1 MAKKIKKKKK
11 MVEITEPEAGSLS
24 TAVRLVKE
32 ALPSRWRL
40 YGLSLICMISV
51 AVFTALLAY
60 STKLIVNDVFSE
72 GQASKAYLV
81 ALLVVG
87 VSIGK
92 GLAGYANS
100 VVALMFSRSINA
112 EYMGRVFRKYM
123 GNDVPFFAGRHAAQ
137 HMAKL
142 LLYGRASGS
151 VVTDITN
158 RILTDT
164 LTLIGLVAVMVFQ
177 DPMMSLFGAVLFPL
191 VLLLVNYLTR
201 RVRAIASAESE
212 MQGALHSV
220 GTEAIEGI
228 KTVKSYGL
236 EEKSI
241 TKFVEAVKGLEKRML
256 KIARASSLT
265 MPLMEIIGGITI
277 GLFVIYASWQTLEN
291 GRSPGEFTAF
301 ITAFLLAYQPG
312 ERISKSIVSM
322 QRQLYHIEE
331 MYKVLDQPSPSHEG
345 ELEVLTGASSDIT
358 FEDVSFKYRSSSPV
372 LTNINFTTK
381 PGERIAI
388 VGPSGAGKTT
398 LIDLVQGFYPPTSG
412 RILIGGRSVSSIAKE
427 QLRAKIALISQDVFL
442 FNGSIRENIADGN
455 PEATPEQIDAA
466 AERAA
471 VTGFAEA
478 MAKGLDSSVGPNGS
492 LLSGGQKQ
500 RVGIARA
507 LVKDALIYIYD
518 EATSALDGDNER
530 MIMGSAIDYARDS
543 TVLFVTH
550 RPSTLKWVDRVL
562 FLNQGELVD
571 FDTHDNLVESNEAYR
586 SLFNMHSEEDLERLA
601 SLDMDEPA
609 DT

>member
-1 MAKKIKKKKK
+1 MAKKLKTNKKKAPA
-11 MVEITEPEAGSLS
+11 TEPATGSLT
-24 TAVRLVKE
+24 TALRLVKE
-32 ALPSRWRL
+32 SVPPRWKL

-87 VSIGK
+87 VAIGK
-92 GLAGYANS
+92 GIAGYANS
-100 VVALMFSRSINA
+100 IVALMFSRSINA
-112 EYMGRVFRKYM
+112 EYMGRIFSKYM

-142 LLYGRASGS
+142 LLYGRAAGS

-177 DPMMSLFGAVLFPL
+177 DPLMSLFGAVLFPL
-191 VLLLVNYLTR
+191 VLLLVNHLTR
-201 RVRAIASAESE
+201 RVRAIAAAESE
-212 MQGALHSV
+212 LQGALQGV

-236 EEKSI
+236 EDKSI
-241 TKFVEAVKGLEKRML
+241 AKFTEAVKGLEQRML

-277 GLFVIYASWQTLEN
+277 GLFVIYASWQTVEN

-322 QRQLYHIEE
+322 QRQLYHMEE
-331 MYKVLDQPSPSHEG
+331 MYKVLDKPSPSHEG
-345 ELEVLTGASSDIT
+345 ELEVLTDATSDIE
-358 FEDVSFKYRSSSPV
+358 FEDVSFKYRAAPV
-372 LTNINFTTK
+372 IRNISFTTK

-398 LIDLVQGFYPPTSG
+398 LIDLVQGFYPPSSG

-455 PEATPEQIDAA
+455 PTATPEQIEAA
-466 AERAA
+466 ADRAA
-471 VTGFAEA
+471 VSGFAAE
-478 MAKGLDSSVGPNGS
+478 MDQGLESNVGPNGS
-492 LLSGGQKQ
+492 NLSGGQKQ

-530 MIMGSAIDYARDS
+530 MIMGSAIDYAKDS

-562 FLNQGELVD
+562 FLDQGRLVA
-571 FDTHDNLVESNEAYR
+571 FDTHDNLVEANEAYR
-586 SLFNMHSEEDLERLA
+586 SLFNMHSEEDLQRL
-601 SLDMDEPA
+601 SSQEEPA
-609 DT
+609 ES

>member
-1 MAKKIKKKKK
+1 MAKKTKIK
-11 MVEITEPEAGSLS
+11 TESELEVGSFF
-24 TAVRLVKE
+24 TAYRLMRE
-32 ALPSRWRL
+32 SLPSRWKL
-40 YGLSLICMISV
+40 YALSLLCMISV

-60 STKLIVNDVFSE
+60 STKLIVNDVFSD

-92 GLAGYANS
+92 GISGYSNS
-100 VVALMFSRSINA
+100 VVAMIFSRSITA
-112 EYMGRVFRKYM
+112 EYMRRVFAKYM
-123 GNDVPFFAGRHAAQ
+123 GNEVPFFSGKHAAQ
-137 HMAKL
+137 HMARVL
-142 LLYGRASGS
+142 IYGRAAGS
-151 VVTDITN
+151 VVTDISN
-158 RILTDT
+158 RILTDA

-177 DPMMSLFGAVLFPL
+177 DPLMSLVGAILFPI
-191 VLLLVNYLTR
+191 VLLLVSYLTR
-201 RVRAIASAESE
+201 RVRAVASAESE
-212 MQGALHSV
+212 MQGALQSV

-236 EEKSI
+236 EEKSV
-241 TKFVEAVKGLEKRML
+241 TKFVEAVQMLEQRLL
-256 KIARASSLT
+256 KIARTSALT

-277 GLFVIYASWQTLEN
+277 GLFVIYASWQTLEH

-322 QRQLYHIEE
+322 QRQLTHVET
-331 MYKVLDQPSPSHEG
+331 MYQILDEPEPTHEG
-345 ELEVLTGASSDIT
+345 ELEVLTDATSDLE
-358 FEDVSFKYRSSSPV
+358 FRDVSFKYKKSKQV
-372 LTNINFTTK
+372 LKNISFKTK

-412 RILIGGRSVSSIAKE
+412 EILIGGKNVSSVAKN
-427 QLRAKIALISQDVFL
+427 QLRSHIALISQDVFL
-442 FNGSIRENIADGN
+442 FNGTIRENIADGN
-455 PEATPEQIDAA
+455 PNATPEEVEAA
-466 AERAA
+466 AARAA
-471 VTGFAEA
+471 VTTFTDS
-478 MAKGLDSSVGPNGS
+478 MRHGLDTPVGPNGAA
-492 LLSGGQKQ
+492 LSGGQKQ

-530 MIMGSAIDYARDS
+530 MIMGSAIDYAKDS

-550 RPSTLKWVDRVL
+550 RPSTLKWVERVL
-562 FLNQGELVD
+562 YLNEGRLVA
-571 FDTHDNLVESNEAYR
+571 FDTHDNLVETNEAYR

-601 SLDMDEPA
+601 LEEA
-609 DT
+609 ELL